1 MKVVCDTNIYIS
13 FLKFGGKAEILLEHA
28 FKGEFDLVISPEII
42 KETADVLKK
51 KFGWDNEKVSRS
63 IMVMTNASQVVKPTK
78 KIEKIKTDKSD
89 NKILEC
95 AVEGKADYIVTGD
108 KKHLLTLKKFKGIPI
123 YSPQE
128 FLKKV
133 LYN

>member
-108 KKHLLTLKKFKGIPI
+108 KKHLLPLKKFKGIPI

-128 FLKKV
+128 FLKQV

>member
-13 FLKFGGKAEILLEHA
+13 AAEFGGAAQQLLEELLR
-28 FKGEFDLVISPEII
+28 KETLLVTSPDII
-42 KETADVLKK
+42 KEISRVLRE
-51 KFGWDNEKVSRS
+51 KFEWSDLEIEDTISS
-63 IMVMTNASQVVKPTK
+63 LLMVCILVRPRLTIQ
-78 KIEKIKTDKSD
+78 KIKKDPPD

-95 AVEGKADYIVTGD
+95 AVEGKADFIVTGD
-108 KKHLLTLKKFKGIPI
+108 KKHLLPLKKFQGIPI
-123 YSPQE
+123 MSPQE